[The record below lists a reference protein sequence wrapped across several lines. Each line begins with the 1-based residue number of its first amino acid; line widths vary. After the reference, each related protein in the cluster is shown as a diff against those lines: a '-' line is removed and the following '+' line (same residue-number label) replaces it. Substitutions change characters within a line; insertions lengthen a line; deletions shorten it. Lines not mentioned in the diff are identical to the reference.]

1 MEGFPERLTP
11 LTLDSVVIPEGLI
24 ECIPELKLLLHELD
38 VVYKEA
44 KANGE
49 PITGVRTLISLPSHP
64 VQRTLK
70 QSLTL
75 WSLALLESLPEY
87 IQVQLML
94 QRKDGHQ
101 VHLSQ
106 AETERLLAHFVDV
119 ELNYRKKKG
128 TYRGT
133 FSVVS
138 SFIGYQARGAAPSNF
153 DIKYAYNLGHVA
165 AILAANGLSGYM
177 ATISNLKA
185 GAEQWKPGGVPISAL
200 MTTRAGTGKP
210 SVPHAKIDLQS
221 VSYRKFA
228 ENKHLWSV
236 QDLYE
241 NPGPLQFHGP
251 TADEITHTL
260 QLESFDYL
268 TRIQSLYRALQD
280 ITVQCRPGCS
290 STVLQI
296 ATTNL
301 TALTDILQLV
311 HEAEASHPATGL
323 RK

>member
-1 MEGFPERLTP
+1 M
-11 LTLDSVVIPEGLI
+11 
-24 ECIPELKLLLHELD
+24 
-38 VVYKEA
+38 
-44 KANGE
+44 
-49 PITGVRTLISLPSHP
+49 
-64 VQRTLK
+64 
-70 QSLTL
+70 

-94 QRKDGHQ
+94 QRTDANQ

-106 AETERLLAHFVDV
+106 AETERLIAHFVDI

-153 DIKYAYNLGHVA
+153 DVTYAYNLGHVA

-177 ATISNLKA
+177 ATINNLKS
-185 GAEQWKPGGVPISAL
+185 GVDHWRPGGVPLSAL
-200 MTTRAGTGKP
+200 MTTKNGRGKP
-210 SVPHAKIDLQS
+210 TVPHARVELQS
-221 VSYRKFA
+221 ASYRAYA
-228 ENKHLWSV
+228 EQKHLWAV
-236 QDLYE
+236 QDMYE
-241 NPGPLQFHGP
+241 NPGPLQFSGP
-251 TADEITHTL
+251 TSNAITHTL
-260 QLESFDYL
+260 QLESFDYM
-268 TRIQSLYRALQD
+268 TRIESLYAALQD

-296 ATTNL
+296 ATKNL
-301 TALTDILQLV
+301 TALTEILQLV
-311 HEAEASHPATGL
+311 HRAEASQPVTGL